1 MWELDY
7 KEVWA
12 LKNWYFWILMLEKT
26 LESPLDRKEIKPI
39 KPKGNQSWIFIGSID
54 VDAIAPIL
62 WPRDAKCWLIGK
74 DPDAKKYWRKMETG
88 VEGEKINRIINSVDM
103 NLSILWETVENRG
116 AWHAIVHGVAKSW
129 TQFSN
134 WTTTNMYTG
143 FCVNKSLQMASLVV
157 QTVKNLP
164 IMRETQR

>member
-88 VEGEKINRIINSVDM
+88 VDGEKINRIINSVDM

-116 AWHAIVHGVAKSW
+116 AWHAIVHGVAKSLHNLATEQQQICIQVFVW
-129 TQFSN
+129 TKVCK
-134 WTTTNMYTG
+134 W
-143 FCVNKSLQMASLVV
+143 
-157 QTVKNLP
+157 LP
-164 IMRETQR
+164 WWFRL